1 MVNFLRSGIF
11 VIFLLLC
18 SVNVSAFQSNR
29 LSPLLVGKSPSKN
42 QNDLRY
48 VEKGPIGS
56 SKLCTYYR
64 PLTQLHSSSTDEDK
78 LFDVRTTLALIGG
91 QSALVGIAVLA
102 ALLFKTPNYGFGP
115 GISFDTSALGDGILK
130 TMPLAVAAYLLD
142 FMEKNIPALQDVT
155 KATHRTVLALLGGK
169 FKPVTALL
177 VSLALGLAAGFGE
190 EMIFRGILQ
199 YELESRTSQAFSLGL
214 SAIIFGLLHA
224 VTPAYALLATLA
236 GAYFGWIYQVAG
248 NLAVPIATHALYD
261 VGALFYAHWTVSKM
275 TEKEQKEIS
284 LWEPK

>member
-11 VIFLLLC
+11 LIFLLLR
-18 SVNVSAFQSNR
+18 SVSVSAFQSTQ
-29 LSPLLVGKSPSKN
+29 LSFLPAAKSQSKC
-42 QNDLRY
+42 QNGLRHR
-48 VEKGPIGS
+48 ENALIGPVT
-56 SKLCTYYR
+56 LCTYYR
-64 PLTQLHSSSTDEDK
+64 PLTQLHLSSTDEDK

-91 QSALVGIAVLA
+91 QSALIGIAVLA
-102 ALLFKTPNYGFGP
+102 SLIFKTPNYGFGP
-115 GISFDTSALGDGILK
+115 GISFGASALGDGILK

-142 FMEKNIPALQDVT
+142 FMEKNVPALQDVT

-169 FKPVTALL
+169 FKPVTALM

-199 YELESRTSQAFSLGL
+199 YELESRTSQAFSLGS
-214 SAIIFGLLHA
+214 SALIFGLLHA
-224 VTPAYALLATLA
+224 VTPAYAFLATLA
-236 GAYFGWIYQVAG
+236 GVYFGWIYQAAG

-261 VGALFYAHWTVSKM
+261 VGALFYAHWTVSRM
-275 TEKEQKEIS
+275 TEEEQTEIS